1 VNTEVQ
7 SFQPNE
13 HLINLGNANTPRWY
27 LPVQWRLVWLR
38 EQCPEAKIS
47 TEVIHLDFEKGIAVF
62 RATIK
67 HGEAEAVGTG
77 SETIRD
83 FRDYIEK
90 AETKAIG
97 RALAGLGF
105 GTQFAPE
112 LDEGDQRI
120 ADAPVQ
126 RSARPQTVQ
135 QAQDDPTIKA
145 VNQGLYEAA
154 LKAKQRGQKM
164 GFITDDTKWEALL
177 QHLSIE
183 QFTSGAD
190 IAKVNGKLT
199 EMEKKPKAS

>member
-1 VNTEVQ
+1 MSTDIQ
-7 SFQPNE
+7 TFQPNE
-13 HLINLGNANTPRWY
+13 HLINLGNSHTPRWY

-38 EQCPEAKIS
+38 EQCPDAKVS

-77 SETIRD
+77 SETVKD

-97 RALAGLGF
+97 RALAALGF

-112 LDEGDQRI
+112 LDEGQERI

-126 RSARPQTVQ
+126 RQARPQTAQ
-135 QAQDDPTIKA
+135 QTQDDPTIKA
-145 VNQGLYEAA
+145 ANIGLYNAA
-154 LKAKQRGQKM
+154 LQAKQKAKRLGL
-164 GFITDDTKWEALL
+164 DDAKWEALL
-177 QHLSIE
+177 QHLEIE
-183 QFTSGAD
+183 QFANGAD
-190 IAKVNGKLT
+190 IAKLNGKIT
-199 EMEKKPKAS
+199 EMEKKQKAS